1 MYFSPS
7 VQFNWSGRVLCSS
20 SLRTQIGKVFLDF
33 KEPLL
38 YMYVGPRWLNI
49 NRTANL
55 KYSAKDIFHYMP
67 SSLSASVD
75 NVNVLM
81 HVVTGT

>member
-1 MYFSPS
+1 
-7 VQFNWSGRVLCSS
+7 
-20 SLRTQIGKVFLDF
+20 
-33 KEPLL
+33 
-38 YMYVGPRWLNI
+38 MYVGPRWLNI

-67 SSLSASVD
+67 SSLSACVD

-81 HVVTGT
+81 RVVNRDLGKRER